1 MNERELSL
9 IKALGEE
16 FGAAIKKLADDF
28 QQALGK
34 TASNLEKQIEELR
47 KSIPEVQP
55 VEIPDVSKMVAEAVS
70 AIELPKAPEL
80 PDVNQLVNDAVS
92 NAVKQIR
99 IPEDGKS
106 VTVDDVSP
114 LLQKMVNDAVAEIP
128 HPKDGKDCTTED
140 IIKAVN
146 IVMAEMPKPQ
156 DGKSVTV
163 EELRPLVEE
172 VVKSS
177 IPEPVDVEKLTEYV
191 AANIPVPEPGADGKD
206 ALSIELEPFIDEQ
219 KCYPRGTYATH
230 NGGLWRS
237 HEKTHGMRGWECIV
251 DGVSNVD
258 IKQDNQ
264 RTFSISL
271 QRASGAFEVKSFD
284 IPVTIYRDVFKAG
297 TEYQPGDTVTWG
309 GSMWHCNESTTDKP
323 GETGSKGWTLA
334 VKKGR
339 DLRDKP

>member
-16 FGAAIKKLADDF
+16 FGAAIKKMADDF
-28 QQALGK
+28 QQALEE
-34 TASNLEKQIEELR
+34 TASNLEKQLEELR
-47 KSIPEVQP
+47 RSIPEVQP

-92 NAVKQIR
+92 AAVKHIEKSIR
-99 IPEDGKS
+99 VPEDGKS
-106 VTVDDVSP
+106 VTVD
-114 LLQKMVNDAVAEIP
+114 
-128 HPKDGKDCTTED
+128 
-140 IIKAVN
+140 
-146 IVMAEMPKPQ
+146 
-156 DGKSVTV
+156 
-163 EELRPLVEE
+163 ELRPLVEE
-172 VVKSS
+172 VVKSA
-177 IPEPVDVEKLTEYV
+177 IPDPVNLEKLTEEV
-191 AANIPVPEPGADGKD
+191 AAKIPVPEKGDDGKD

-219 KCYPRGTYATH
+219 KSYPRGTYATH

-264 RTFSISL
+264 RKFSISL
-271 QRASGAFEVKSFD
+271 ERASGAVEVKSFD
-284 IPVTIYRDVFKAG
+284 VPVTIYRDVFKAG

-309 GSMWHCNESTTDKP
+309 GSMWHCNEPTTDKP

>member
-16 FGAAIKKLADDF
+16 FGEAIQKMADDF
-28 QQALGK
+28 QQALEK

-80 PDVNQLVNDAVS
+80 PDFSQSIADAAES
-92 NAVKQIR
+92 AVKQALESL
-99 IPEDGKS
+99 PKPKDGKS
-106 VTVDDVSP
+106 VS
-114 LLQKMVNDAVAEIP
+114 AE
-128 HPKDGKDCTTED
+128 D
-140 IIKAVN
+140 
-146 IVMAEMPKPQ
+146 
-156 DGKSVTV
+156 
-163 EELRPLVEE
+163 LRSLVED
-172 VVKSS
+172 VVSAS
-177 IPEPVDVEKLTEYV
+177 LPEPVDVEKLAENV
-191 AANIPVPEPGADGKD
+191 AANIPIPEPGSDGKD
-206 ALSIELEPFIDEQ
+206 ALSIELEPCIDET
-219 KCYPRGTYATH
+219 KSYPRGTYATH

-258 IKQDNQ
+258 IKQDNL

-271 QRASGAFEVKSFD
+271 ERASGVVEVKSFD
-284 IPVTIYRDVFKAG
+284 VPVTIYRDVFKAG
-297 TEYQPGDTVTWG
+297 NEYQPGDTVTWG
-309 GSMWHCNESTTDKP
+309 GSLWHCNEATSDKP

>member
-16 FGAAIKKLADDF
+16 VGEAIKKLADDF
-28 QQALGK
+28 QQALEK
-34 TASNLEKQIEELR
+34 TASNMEKQLEELR
-47 KSIPEVQP
+47 LSIHEVQP

-80 PDVNQLVNDAVS
+80 PDVNQLVSEAVS
-92 NAVKQIR
+92 DAVKQIAESIR

-106 VTVDDVSP
+106 VTVD
-114 LLQKMVNDAVAEIP
+114 
-128 HPKDGKDCTTED
+128 
-140 IIKAVN
+140 
-146 IVMAEMPKPQ
+146 
-156 DGKSVTV
+156 
-163 EELRPLVEE
+163 ELRPLVEE
-172 VVKSS
+172 VVKAS
-177 IPEPVDVEKLTEYV
+177 IPEPIDVEKLTEDV

-271 QRASGAFEVKSFD
+271 QRASGAIEVKSFD

-309 GSMWHCNESTTDKP
+309 GSMWHCNEPTTDKP

>member
-9 IKALGEE
+9 IQALGEE
-16 FGAAIKKLADDF
+16 FGAAIQKMADDF
-28 QQALGK
+28 QKALEK
-34 TASNLEKQIEELR
+34 TASNFERQVEDLR
-47 KSIPEVQP
+47 NSIPEAQTA
-55 VEIPDVSKMVAEAVS
+55 ELPDISRMVSDAVS
-70 AIELPKAPEL
+70 AIELPAPKEL
-80 PDVNQLVNDAVS
+80 PDINQLVNDAVS
-92 NAVKQIR
+92 GAVKQITESIR
-99 IPEDGKS
+99 IPE
-106 VTVDDVSP
+106 
-114 LLQKMVNDAVAEIP
+114 
-128 HPKDGKDCTTED
+128 
-140 IIKAVN
+140 
-146 IVMAEMPKPQ
+146 

-172 VVKSS
+172 VVSAS
-177 IPEPVDVEKLTEYV
+177 LPEPVDIEKLAEVV
-191 AANIPVPEPGADGKD
+191 AANIPSPEPGCDGKD
-206 ALSIELEPFIDEQ
+206 ALSIELEPFIDE
-219 KCYPRGTYATH
+219 KKSYPRGTYATH

-251 DGVSNVD
+251 DGVSSVD

-271 QRASGAFEVKSFD
+271 ERASGAVEIKSFD
-284 IPVTIYRDVFKAG
+284 VPVTIYRDVFKAG

-309 GSMWHCNESTTDKP
+309 GSMWHCNEPTTDKP

>member
-9 IKALGEE
+9 IQALGEE
-16 FGAAIKKLADDF
+16 FGSAIQKMADDF
-28 QQALGK
+28 QKALEK
-34 TASNLEKQIEELR
+34 TASNFERQIEDLR
-47 KSIPEVQP
+47 NSIPEAQTA
-55 VEIPDVSKMVAEAVS
+55 ELPDISRMVSDAVS
-70 AIELPKAPEL
+70 AIELPAPKEF
-80 PDVNQLVNDAVS
+80 PDINQLVNDAVTG
-92 NAVKQIR
+92 AVKQITESIR
-99 IPEDGKS
+99 IPE
-106 VTVDDVSP
+106 
-114 LLQKMVNDAVAEIP
+114 
-128 HPKDGKDCTTED
+128 
-140 IIKAVN
+140 
-146 IVMAEMPKPQ
+146 

-172 VVKSS
+172 VVSAS
-177 IPEPVDVEKLTEYV
+177 LPEPVDIEKLAEDV
-191 AANIPVPEPGADGKD
+191 AANIPSPEPGCDGKD
-206 ALSIELEPFIDEQ
+206 ALSIELEPFIDE
-219 KCYPRGTYATH
+219 KKSYPRGTYATH

-251 DGVSNVD
+251 DGVSKVD

-271 QRASGAFEVKSFD
+271 ERASGTVEVKSFD
-284 IPVTIYRDVFKAG
+284 VPVTIYRDVFKTG

-309 GSMWHCNESTTDKP
+309 GSMWHCNEPTTDKP

>member
-9 IKALGEE
+9 IQALGEE
-16 FGAAIKKLADDF
+16 FGSAIQKMADDF
-28 QQALGK
+28 QKALEK
-34 TASNLEKQIEELR
+34 TASNFERQIEDLR
-47 KSIPEVQP
+47 NSIPEAQTA
-55 VEIPDVSKMVAEAVS
+55 ELPDISRMVSDAVS
-70 AIELPKAPEL
+70 AIELPAPKEF
-80 PDVNQLVNDAVS
+80 PDINQLVNDAVTG
-92 NAVKQIR
+92 AVKQITESIR
-99 IPEDGKS
+99 IPE
-106 VTVDDVSP
+106 
-114 LLQKMVNDAVAEIP
+114 
-128 HPKDGKDCTTED
+128 
-140 IIKAVN
+140 
-146 IVMAEMPKPQ
+146 

-172 VVKSS
+172 VVSAS
-177 IPEPVDVEKLTEYV
+177 LPEPVDIEKLAEDV
-191 AANIPVPEPGADGKD
+191 AANIPSPEPGCDGKD
-206 ALSIELEPFIDEQ
+206 ALSIELEPFIDE
-219 KCYPRGTYATH
+219 KKSYPRGTYATH

-251 DGVSNVD
+251 DGVSSVD

-271 QRASGAFEVKSFD
+271 ERASGAVEVKSFD
-284 IPVTIYRDVFKAG
+284 VPVTIYRDVFKAG

-309 GSMWHCNESTTDKP
+309 GSMWHCNEPTTDKP

>member
-9 IKALGEE
+9 IQALGEE
-16 FGAAIKKLADDF
+16 FGAAIQKMADDF
-28 QQALGK
+28 QKALEK
-34 TASNLEKQIEELR
+34 TASNFERQVEDLR
-47 KSIPEVQP
+47 NSIPEAQTA
-55 VEIPDVSKMVAEAVS
+55 ELPDISRMVSDAVS
-70 AIELPKAPEL
+70 AIELPAPKEL
-80 PDVNQLVNDAVS
+80 PDINQLVNDAVS
-92 NAVKQIR
+92 GAVKQITESIR
-99 IPEDGKS
+99 IPE
-106 VTVDDVSP
+106 
-114 LLQKMVNDAVAEIP
+114 
-128 HPKDGKDCTTED
+128 
-140 IIKAVN
+140 
-146 IVMAEMPKPQ
+146 

-172 VVKSS
+172 VVSAS
-177 IPEPVDVEKLTEYV
+177 LPEPVDIEKLAEDV
-191 AANIPVPEPGADGKD
+191 AANIPSPEPGCDGKD
-206 ALSIELEPFIDEQ
+206 ALSIELEPFIDE
-219 KCYPRGTYATH
+219 KKSYPRGTYATH

-251 DGVSNVD
+251 DGVSKVD

-271 QRASGAFEVKSFD
+271 ERASGTVEVKSFD
-284 IPVTIYRDVFKAG
+284 VPVTIYRDVFKAG

-309 GSMWHCNESTTDKP
+309 GSMWHCNEPTTDKP

>member
-16 FGAAIKKLADDF
+16 FGTAIQKMADDF
-28 QQALGK
+28 HQALEK
-34 TASNLEKQIEELR
+34 TASNLEKQLEELR
-47 KSIPEVQP
+47 GSIPEVQP

-70 AIELPKAPEL
+70 AIELPKSPEL
-80 PDVNQLVNDAVS
+80 PDFSQIIDDAAES
-92 NAVKQIR
+92 AVKQALESL
-99 IPEDGKS
+99 PKPKDGKS
-106 VTVDDVSP
+106 VS
-114 LLQKMVNDAVAEIP
+114 AE
-128 HPKDGKDCTTED
+128 D
-140 IIKAVN
+140 
-146 IVMAEMPKPQ
+146 
-156 DGKSVTV
+156 
-163 EELRPLVEE
+163 LRSLVEE
-172 VVKSS
+172 VVSAS
-177 IPEPVDVEKLTEYV
+177 LPEPVDVEKLAEDV
-191 AANIPVPEPGADGKD
+191 AANIQVPEPGSDGKD
-206 ALSIELEPFIDEQ
+206 ALSIELEPFIDET
-219 KCYPRGTYATH
+219 KSYPRGTYATH

-258 IKQDNQ
+258 IKQDKQ

-271 QRASGAFEVKSFD
+271 ERASGAVEVKSFD

-309 GSMWHCNESTTDKP
+309 GSMWHCSEPTTDKP

>member
-16 FGAAIKKLADDF
+16 FGAAIQKMADDF
-28 QQALGK
+28 QQALEK
-34 TASNLEKQIEELR
+34 TASNLEKQLEELR
-47 KSIPEVQP
+47 RSIPEVQP
-55 VEIPDVSKMVAEAVS
+55 VEIPDVSKMVSEAVS

-80 PDVNQLVNDAVS
+80 PDLSQSINDAAQS
-92 NAVKQIR
+92 AVKQALESL
-99 IPEDGKS
+99 PK
-106 VTVDDVSP
+106 
-114 LLQKMVNDAVAEIP
+114 
-128 HPKDGKDCTTED
+128 PKDGKNVSAED
-140 IIKAVN
+140 
-146 IVMAEMPKPQ
+146 
-156 DGKSVTV
+156 
-163 EELRPLVEE
+163 LRSLVEE
-172 VVKSS
+172 VVSAS
-177 IPEPVDVEKLTEYV
+177 LPEPVDVEKLAEDV
-191 AANIPVPEPGADGKD
+191 AANIPVPEPGSDGKD
-206 ALSIELEPFIDEQ
+206 ALSIELEPFIDE
-219 KCYPRGTYATH
+219 KKSYPRGTYATH

-271 QRASGAFEVKSFD
+271 ERASGAVEVKSFD
-284 IPVTIYRDVFKAG
+284 VPVTIYRDVFKAG

-309 GSMWHCNESTTDKP
+309 GSMWHCNEPTTDKP

>member
-16 FGAAIKKLADDF
+16 FGTAIQKMADDF
-28 QQALGK
+28 QQALEK
-34 TASNLEKQIEELR
+34 TASNMEKQLDELR
-47 KSIPEVQP
+47 GSIPEVQP
-55 VEIPDVSKMVAEAVS
+55 VEIPDVSKMVSEAVS
-70 AIELPKAPEL
+70 AIELKAPEL
-80 PDVNQLVNDAVS
+80 PDVNQMVNDAVS

-106 VTVDDVSP
+106 VTIDDVSP

-128 HPKDGKDCTTED
+128 LPKDGKDCTTED
-140 IIKAVN
+140 IIQAVDA
-146 IVMAEMPKPQ
+146 VVAKLPKPQ

-177 IPEPVDVEKLTEYV
+177 IPDPVDVEQLAENVV
-191 AANIPVPEPGADGKD
+191 AKIPVPEPAVDGKD
-206 ALSIELEPFIDEQ
+206 ALAIELEPFIDE
-219 KCYPRGTYATH
+219 KKSYPRGTYATH

-258 IKQDNQ
+258 IQQENE

-271 QRASGAFEVKSFD
+271 QKASGAVEVKSFNV
-284 IPVTIYRDVFKAG
+284 PVTIYRDVFKAG

-309 GSMWHCNESTTDKP
+309 GSMWHCNEATSDKP

>member
-16 FGAAIKKLADDF
+16 FGAVIQKMADDF
-28 QQALGK
+28 QQALEK
-34 TASNLEKQIEELR
+34 TASDMEKQLEELR
-47 KSIPEVQP
+47 LSIPEFQP
-55 VEIPDVSKMVAEAVS
+55 VEIPDVSKMVSEAVS

-80 PDVNQLVNDAVS
+80 PDLSQSIAAAAES
-92 NAVKQIR
+92 AVKQALESL
-99 IPEDGKS
+99 PKPKDGKS
-106 VTVDDVSP
+106 VS
-114 LLQKMVNDAVAEIP
+114 AE
-128 HPKDGKDCTTED
+128 D
-140 IIKAVN
+140 
-146 IVMAEMPKPQ
+146 
-156 DGKSVTV
+156 
-163 EELRPLVEE
+163 LRSLVEE
-172 VVKSS
+172 VVSAS
-177 IPEPVDVEKLTEYV
+177 LPEPVDVEKLAEDV
-191 AANIPVPEPGADGKD
+191 AANIPVPEPGSDGKD
-206 ALSIELEPFIDEQ
+206 ALSIELEPFIDE
-219 KCYPRGTYATH
+219 KKSYPRGTYATH

-271 QRASGAFEVKSFD
+271 ERASGAVEVKSFD
-284 IPVTIYRDVFKAG
+284 VPVTIYRDVFKSG

-309 GSMWHCNESTTDKP
+309 GSMWHCNEPTTDKP

>member
-16 FGAAIKKLADDF
+16 FGAAIKKMADDF
-28 QQALGK
+28 QQALEK
-34 TASNLEKQIEELR
+34 TASNLEKKLEELR
-47 KSIPEVQP
+47 RSIPEVQP
-55 VEIPDVSKMVAEAVS
+55 VEIPDVSKMVSEAVS

-80 PDVNQLVNDAVS
+80 PDLSQSIADAAES
-92 NAVKQIR
+92 AVKQALESL
-99 IPEDGKS
+99 PKPKDGKS
-106 VTVDDVSP
+106 V
-114 LLQKMVNDAVAEIP
+114 NAE
-128 HPKDGKDCTTED
+128 D
-140 IIKAVN
+140 
-146 IVMAEMPKPQ
+146 
-156 DGKSVTV
+156 
-163 EELRPLVEE
+163 LRSLVEE
-172 VVKSS
+172 VVSAS
-177 IPEPVDVEKLTEYV
+177 LPEPLDVEKLAEDV
-191 AANIPVPEPGADGKD
+191 AAKIPVPEPGSDGKD
-206 ALSIELEPFIDEQ
+206 ALSIELEPFIDE
-219 KCYPRGTYATH
+219 KKSYPRGTYATH

-271 QRASGAFEVKSFD
+271 ERASGAVEVKSFD
-284 IPVTIYRDVFKAG
+284 VPVTIYRDVFKAG

-309 GSMWHCNESTTDKP
+309 GCMWHCNEKTCDKP

>member
-16 FGAAIKKLADDF
+16 VGEAIKKLADDF
-28 QQALGK
+28 QQALEK
-34 TASNLEKQIEELR
+34 TASNMEKQLEELR
-47 KSIPEVQP
+47 LSIPEVQP

-70 AIELPKAPEL
+70 TIELPKAPEL
-80 PDVNQLVNDAVS
+80 PDFSQSIADAAES
-92 NAVKQIR
+92 AVKQALESL
-99 IPEDGKS
+99 PKPKDGKS
-106 VTVDDVSP
+106 VS
-114 LLQKMVNDAVAEIP
+114 AE
-128 HPKDGKDCTTED
+128 D
-140 IIKAVN
+140 
-146 IVMAEMPKPQ
+146 
-156 DGKSVTV
+156 
-163 EELRPLVEE
+163 LRSLVEE
-172 VVKSS
+172 VVSAS
-177 IPEPVDVEKLTEYV
+177 LPEPVDVEKLAENV
-191 AANIPVPEPGADGKD
+191 AANIPIPEPGSDGKD
-206 ALSIELEPFIDEQ
+206 ALSIELEPCIDET
-219 KCYPRGTYATH
+219 KSYPRGTYATH

-271 QRASGAFEVKSFD
+271 QRASGAIEVKSFD

-309 GSMWHCNESTTDKP
+309 GSMWHCNEPTTDKP